1 MRIEKIQ
8 FYCKLQETL
17 EFMREV
23 LVTVPD
29 DKVEFF
35 MELVENL
42 GFADVK
48 KSGQDKTPQHI
59 KNGLKEVQL
68 IRTGK
73 LPKKKI
79 QRLLREL

>member
-1 MRIEKIQ
+1 
-8 FYCKLQETL
+8 
-17 EFMREV
+17 MREV

-29 DKVEFF
+29 DKVDFF

-48 KSGQDKTPQHI
+48 KPSQNKTLQHI
-59 KNGLKEVQL
+59 KKGLKEVQL
-68 IRTGK
+68 IRTSK

-79 QRLLREL
+79 QNLLREL